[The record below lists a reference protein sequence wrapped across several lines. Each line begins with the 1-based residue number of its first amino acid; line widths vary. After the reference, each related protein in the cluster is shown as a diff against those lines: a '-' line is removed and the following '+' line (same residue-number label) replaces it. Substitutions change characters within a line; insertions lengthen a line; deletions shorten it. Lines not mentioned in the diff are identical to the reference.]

1 VTPALID
8 QGLKC
13 CNGQYNNG
21 TEAINACGTLWKGTA
36 GQVCPDT
43 TDCDEIKRV
52 YCSKSD
58 ASFNASNEDT
68 AFLVRMAETRKLDSI
83 CANKDEAWKNIC
95 ACNYPLQ
102 VTITEAGLV
111 GASNTYAGYTS
122 YLKQYEKDYKIS
134 LSDLELL
141 AGDPRCFYAPC
152 HVHVPDAVREAG
164 TTVASGCKARGFNM
178 FQCDQNFKVDQTGNI
193 NSPVTLTN
201 QCVVYTTDGAKT
213 TYVKGG
219 DTTRVD
225 PMAKPFYSKPVV
237 YIPAIVGG
245 VVLLV
250 ALLYF
255 SSSKPKSK
263 SKSKSKSTS

>member
-1 VTPALID
+1 VRPAVTPALID

-21 TEAINACGTLWKGTA
+21 EEAINACGTLWKGTA

-58 ASFNASNEDT
+58 ASFNACNEDT

-102 VTITEAGLV
+102 VTFTEADLV

-122 YLKQYEKDYKIS
+122 YLRQYEKDYQMS

-141 AGDPRCFYAPC
+141 AGDPRCFYTPC
-152 HVHVPDAVREAG
+152 NVHVPDAVREAG
-164 TTVASGCKARGFNM
+164 TTKASGCKARGLNM
-178 FQCDQNFKVDQTGNI
+178 VECDQNFKVDQTDNI
-193 NSPVTLTN
+193 DSPLTLMNT
-201 QCVVYTTDGAKT
+201 CVVNMVDGSKT

-219 DTTRVD
+219 APTTTD
-225 PMAKPFYSKPVV
+225 PKPKAFYLKPVV

-245 VVLLV
+245 VVLLA

-263 SKSKSKSTS
+263 SKSK